1 MLDTKLTIE
10 QKIKIVEKC
19 KKDKSFASVEYE
31 RCRRN
36 FYYWLINW
44 VYTLD
49 PHAHLQGLNPIRQ
62 FPDKEYFKEFTKI
75 LMTKEKILVPKS
87 RQIMISW
94 IMCAYVL
101 WHSQFNVGRFV
112 MVQSKKESDAN
123 RLLDRIFIMWK
134 QQPFFLKEPNI
145 AKQIENEISFKQKM
159 SYIIALAQGSDQ
171 ARMNTASLI
180 FIDEGAFI
188 PALRDVLTGAKP
200 TTDGGAQIV
209 IVSTANPGYFC
220 DLVNDVKADE

>member
-1 MLDTKLTIE
+1 MDKWSNA
-10 QKIKIVEKC
+10 QKIKIIELAEKNKKFASLEYEKC
-19 KKDKSFASVEYE
+19 
-31 RCRRN
+31 RRD

-49 PHAHLQGLNPIRQ
+49 PHAHLQGKNPIRQ
-62 FPDKEYFKEFTKI
+62 FPDKDYFKEFTKV
-75 LMTKEKILVPKS
+75 LMTHDKILVPKS

-94 IMCAYVL
+94 IMCAYTL
-101 WHSQFNVGRFV
+101 WHSQFNVGRFA
-112 MVQSKKESDAN
+112 MVQSKKEGDAN
-123 RLLDRIFIMWK
+123 RLLDRIFVMW
-134 QQPFFLKEPNI
+134 QNQPAFLKEPNI

-188 PALRDVLTGAKP
+188 PALRDVLTAAKP

-220 DLVNDVKADE
+220 SLVHDEKVSE